1 MSPGKIDM
9 IRGDILE
16 EGRVLE
22 TAIGKKFPDA
32 EDARDAMEQLLGVVK
47 QYKLVGKWVS
57 SSATT
62 KEICDVSSFV
72 YFIFLSFV
80 ISMSKCRFSQITLAA
95 VIECM
100 QKSYKCYEM
109 NPYVWGDVNEKGLK
123 LLAEKDLEQYQENYP
138 NEENRQEEWSAVIR
152 LPGMYINLLVGQQT
166 DEDLREETDEE
177 NHYDEEEWDM
187 IRKNYFLAY
196 HQAKA
201 HARWCATRPEEA
213 EHLDRFRVRTCV

>member
-1 MSPGKIDM
+1 MNKARAPKRKVASYMSPGKIDM

-57 SSATT
+57 SSATI
-62 KEICDVSSFV
+62 KEIRDVSSFV

-109 NPYVWGDVNEKGLK
+109 NPYVWGDVNEKG
-123 LLAEKDLEQYQENYP
+123 
-138 NEENRQEEWSAVIR
+138 
-152 LPGMYINLLVGQQT
+152 
-166 DEDLREETDEE
+166 
-177 NHYDEEEWDM
+177 
-187 IRKNYFLAY
+187 
-196 HQAKA
+196 
-201 HARWCATRPEEA
+201 
-213 EHLDRFRVRTCV
+213 